1 MVTIDY
7 LYLISNR
14 KVNQISLAYKRPLF
28 YQINWDNRLI
38 GIKGPKG
45 VGKSTLILQHIKEH
59 FPDRSKVLYVSLD
72 NIWFSS
78 NDLIDLVEYHYT
90 HGGTHI
96 FLDEIHKYRNWQD
109 SIKNIYDDYPDLHVV
124 YTGSSILKLKSGDG
138 DLSRRLRTYEMGGLS
153 FREYLK
159 FEEAMDYNAVS
170 LSDILSNHVSI
181 ASDIVSRIKVLPYFE
196 KYLTSGYYPFYKE
209 EGDGYLPRVQ
219 EVVSQ
224 TIDMDIPAVEDV
236 EFGTLQKLK
245 KLLMILAVQVPF
257 IPKMNE
263 LYQQLDT
270 NREHG
275 LKLLNLLEQAKL
287 ITMLKTPAKALKHI
301 SAPEKLYL
309 DNTNMMYALSDN
321 VEVGTV
327 RETFFMNQL
336 SMLHEVSFPLKGDFR
351 IDGKYLF
358 EVGGK
363 KKSFDQ
369 IKDEK
374 DSFLAIDSVEIGN
387 GSRIPLW
394 LFGFLC

>member
-7 LYLISNR
+7 LYQISNR
-14 KVNQISLAYKRPLF
+14 KSNQISLAYKRPL
-28 YQINWDNRLI
+28 YYLINWNNRLI

-78 NDLIDLVEYHYT
+78 NDLADLVEYHYT

-109 SIKNIYDDYPDLHVV
+109 SIKNIYDDYPDLHIV

-138 DLSRRLRTYEMGGLS
+138 DLSRRLRTYELGGLS

-159 FEEAMDYNAVS
+159 FEGAIDYSAVR
-170 LSDILSNHVSI
+170 LDDMLSNHVSI
-181 ASDIVSRIKVLPYFE
+181 ASDIVSKIKVLPYFE
-196 KYLTSGYYPFYKE
+196 KYLTNGYYPFYKE
-209 EGDGYLPRVQ
+209 EGDGYFSRIQ
-219 EVVSQ
+219 EVISQ

-321 VEVGTV
+321 VEMGTV

-336 SMLHEVSFPLKGDFR
+336 SMSHEVSLPLKGDFK

-358 EVGGK
+358 EVGAR
-363 KKSFDQ
+363 KKSFGQ

-374 DSFLAIDSVEIGN
+374 DSYLAIDSIEIGN
-387 GSRIPLW
+387 GNKIPLW
-394 LFGFLC
+394 LFGFLD